1 MNNFLGYTRLFLY
14 KTYLKKW
21 NYDFL
26 LSVFVSINFLNL
38 IYTDLFK
45 KFEFGILEI
54 FGIVGIYYII
64 EKLYYNLIYIFEQ
77 FSINYKIALF
87 LYGLLAFIINVY
99 IFI

>member
-1 MNNFLGYTRLFLY
+1 MLFLTNIRLFLY
-14 KTYLKKW
+14 KVYLKKW

-26 LSVFVSINFLNL
+26 LNIFISINFLNL

-54 FGIVGIYYII
+54 FGVVGIYYII
-64 EKLYYNLIYIFEQ
+64 EQGYYKVINTFEQ
-77 FSINYKIALF
+77 FSLNFKIALF
-87 LYGLLAFIINVY
+87 LYGIIFFILNIY